1 MVLSRLS
8 AFFSYKKAK
17 NLRGRGEY
25 NSKTLKLFF
34 KAWYLTDDQNY
45 LIEYIKFRRDLGQ
58 PISLQLS
65 KEVLKVWAEISPK
78 NQALIFALLLE
89 ANDKRSQKLTLE
101 ALKFKQRDLLIPAT
115 LTLQAVSTLSHRQQ
129 LLLRIYTE
137 QTSWRAALAEVLQ
150 TFVRGL
156 GIHIIGNAGLML
168 GSGLGAKI
176 DSAGFVVRFNAFE
189 AAPHLQKDLGSAYHA
204 WCVTPSFKAE
214 CASNLSWLL
223 VAGPEMQYRL
233 ADWSYFLPFREKNI
247 PIITLPLEVWR
258 GLVKELQAPPSA
270 GICLLAFFYAL
281 LGSWSGIY
289 VAGFGALS
297 DKITDYHYM
306 NPRNKASQ
314 RHNWVGEE
322 RLIKRWLVEGLTSLH
337 T

>member
-1 MVLSRLS
+1 MVLNKLNV
-8 AFFSYKKAK
+8 FLSYKKAK
-17 NLRGRGEY
+17 ILRGQGEY

-34 KAWYLTDDQNY
+34 KAWYLTNNQNY

-58 PISLQLS
+58 PISFQLAQ
-65 KEVLKVWAEISPK
+65 KILKHWGELSPK
-78 NQALIFALLLE
+78 NQALISALLLE
-89 ANDKRSQKLTLE
+89 ANDKSSQKLALE
-101 ALKFKQRDLLIPAT
+101 TLKFKQRDLFIPAALAFQAAET
-115 LTLQAVSTLSHRQQ
+115 LTHQQQ
-129 LLLRIYTE
+129 LLLSIYTE
-137 QTSWRAALAEVLQ
+137 QAGWRAALAQVLQ
-150 TFVRGL
+150 SFAGGA
-156 GIHIIGNAGLML
+156 GISIIGNAGLML
-168 GSGLGAKI
+168 GSSLGAKI
-176 DSAGFVVRFNAFE
+176 DSAGFVVRFNAFA

-214 CASNLSWLL
+214 CTSNLSWLL

-247 PIITLPLEVWR
+247 PIITLPLDVWR

-281 LGSWSGIY
+281 LGSWTGIS

-314 RHNWVGEE
+314 RHNWFGEE

>member
-1 MVLSRLS
+1 MVLNKLS
-8 AFFSYKKAK
+8 AFCSHKKAK
-17 NLRGRGEY
+17 SLRGRGEY
-25 NSKTLKLFF
+25 NSKTLRLFF
-34 KAWYLTDDQNY
+34 KAWYLTNNQNY

-58 PISLQLS
+58 PISLQLAQ
-65 KEVLKVWAEISPK
+65 KIFKCWAELSPK
-78 NQALIFALLLE
+78 SQALISALLLE
-89 ANDKRSQKLTLE
+89 ANDKSSQKLALE
-101 ALKFKQRDLLIPAT
+101 KLEFKQRDLFIPAALAFQATET
-115 LTLQAVSTLSHRQQ
+115 LTYQQQ
-129 LLLRIYTE
+129 LLFSIYTE
-137 QTSWRAALAEVLQ
+137 QASWRAALAQVLES
-150 TFVRGL
+150 FAGGS
-156 GIHIIGNAGLML
+156 GISIIGNAGLML

-189 AAPHLQKDLGSAYHA
+189 AVPSLQRDLGSAYHA

-214 CASNLSWLL
+214 CASNISWLL
-223 VAGPEMQYRL
+223 VVGPEMQYRL
-233 ADWSYFLPFREKNI
+233 ADWSYFFPFREKNI

-258 GLVKELQAPPSA
+258 ELVKELQAPPSA

-289 VAGFGALS
+289 VAGFSALS

-306 NPRNKASQ
+306 NPLNKASQ
-314 RHNWVGEE
+314 RHNWLGEE